1 VRAEQAPRRSSAA
14 ELEHVEGQLLA
25 EGGNLEGHQRLAALV
40 PHFLAG
46 HAGVVP
52 RQLVF
57 AYRAPRRVAPHF
69 EPPEDGAM
77 AAGHDGAGEVH
88 QAHAGLRVVVAE
100 ETRDPH
106 VSVVR
111 VRPFAFVGDFAL
123 AALLHARFVARAAR
137 A

>member
-1 VRAEQAPRRSSAA
+1 MRAEQAPRRSSAA

-25 EGGNLEGHQRLAALV
+25 ERGNLEGHQRLAALV

-77 AAGHDGAGEVH
+77 AAGHDGSG
-88 QAHAGLRVVVAE
+88 G
-100 ETRDPH
+100 P
-106 VSVVR
+106 
-111 VRPFAFVGDFAL
+111 RPFAASYAKHF
-123 AALLHARFVARAAR
+123 
-137 A
+137 